1 MKLIKFAT
9 NTTMYN
15 KLIKL
20 SILFLFVAIFISAA
34 IWMYKKYVIPNSPYH
49 TELKLRGAK

>member
-20 SILFLFVAIFISAA
+20 SILFLFVATFISAA